1 MKRKEETP
9 AKGADTVKEWMEAHP
24 QEYAQFAARMKTEGI
39 GGILKLGEDAF
50 RLSPDFQQEVE
61 RMVTTGRFDVSSL
74 LEHLTLSD
82 FAKNYLREKNEDHM
96 AMAAWVKYGESA
108 PEQVADELDK
118 AVVAQDKRTYREML
132 SSLFKLFWGKFFQRV
147 ELHCTADAGK
157 QKERKHLRQKV
168 SSTCLPRRM
177 RTG

>member
-1 MKRKEETP
+1 
-9 AKGADTVKEWMEAHP
+9 
-24 QEYAQFAARMKTEGI
+24 
-39 GGILKLGEDAF
+39 
-50 RLSPDFQQEVE
+50 
-61 RMVTTGRFDVSSL
+61 
-74 LEHLTLSD
+74 
-82 FAKNYLREKNEDHM
+82 M

-147 ELHCTADAGK
+147 ELHRDAGK
-157 QKERKHLRQKV
+157 RKEEESLRQKV

>member
-1 MKRKEETP
+1 MKRKEEAP

-24 QEYAQFAARMKTEGI
+24 QEYAQFAAKMKTEGI
-39 GGILKLGEDAF
+39 GGVLKLGEDAF

-82 FAKNYLREKNEDHM
+82 FAENYLREKNEDHT

-118 AVVAQDKRTYREML
+118 AVVA
-132 SSLFKLFWGKFFQRV
+132 
-147 ELHCTADAGK
+147 
-157 QKERKHLRQKV
+157 
-168 SSTCLPRRM
+168 
-177 RTG
+177 